1 MKCSALNVDFNG
13 VRFGGQMIGLYP
25 LHNAQLLLLSTNLA
39 STIADRQDLML
50 TITSTADDFSGG
62 INIDD
67 LELGY
72 LEIEN
77 GFLVNFSRLQ
87 AATRI

>member
-1 MKCSALNVDFNG
+1 
-13 VRFGGQMIGLYP
+13 MIGLYIYL
-25 LHNAQLLLLSTNLA
+25 LHNARFLLLLTNLA
-39 STIADRQDLML
+39 STIADRQDLLL
-50 TITSTADDFSGG
+50 TITSTADDLSGG

-77 GFLVNFSRLQ
+77 MGFSESFSIAGCDAHL
-87 AATRI
+87 

>member
-1 MKCSALNVDFNG
+1 
-13 VRFGGQMIGLYP
+13 MIGLYP
-25 LHNAQLLLLSTNLA
+25 LHNVRFLLLSTKRTNLA
-39 STIADRQDLML
+39 STIADRQDLLL

-77 GFLVNFSRLQ
+77 RGFSEFFAIAGCDAHL
-87 AATRI
+87 

>member
-1 MKCSALNVDFNG
+1 
-13 VRFGGQMIGLYP
+13 MIGLYP
-25 LHNAQLLLLSTNLA
+25 RHNARFLLLSTNLA
-39 STIADRQDLML
+39 STIADRQDLLL
-50 TITSTADDFSGG
+50 TITSTADDLSGG

-77 GFLVNFSRLQ
+77 GFLVNFSRSQ
-87 AATRI
+87 AATHIYRANF

>member
-1 MKCSALNVDFNG
+1 
-13 VRFGGQMIGLYP
+13 
-25 LHNAQLLLLSTNLA
+25 LL
-39 STIADRQDLML
+39 L
-50 TITSTADDFSGG
+50 TITSTTDDLSEA

-77 GFLVNFSRLQ
+77 TGF
-87 AATRI
+87 

>member
-1 MKCSALNVDFNG
+1 
-13 VRFGGQMIGLYP
+13 MIGLYP
-25 LHNAQLLLLSTNLA
+25 LHNARFLLLSTILA
-39 STIADRQDLML
+39 SMIADRQDLLL
-50 TITSTADDFSGG
+50 TRTSTADHLSGG

-77 GFLVNFSRLQ
+77 RFFSVIFSRSQ
-87 AATRI
+87 AATGIYRVNF